1 MINIEQLN
9 KISYSLFKTDYKY
22 LALDHCKV
30 VVLEEF
36 IMGMINGKVNLLTV
50 ENMGMYGIKTQ
61 LIALDNQ
68 PKGNCTKP
76 DCNCLKMYAALK
88 GIDEH
93 TVKGGY
99 PCIGNNVVET
109 YTNVPNKSVG
119 SQEGQGDKELQEAKG
134 PQGFYCSNCRAE
146 FKDLPEAYCP
156 ECMGE
161 LFFDITTKPKNY
173 GRL

>member
-1 MINIEQLN
+1 MNNISELD
-9 KISYSLFKTDYKY
+9 KISYFLFKTDYKC

-36 IMGMINGKVNLLTV
+36 ITGIINGKINLLTI
-50 ENMGMYGIKTQ
+50 EKMGVYGIEIQ
-61 LIALDNQ
+61 LIA
-68 PKGNCTKP
+68 
-76 DCNCLKMYAALK
+76 
-88 GIDEH
+88 IDEH
-93 TVKGGY
+93 AVKGGY

-134 PQGFYCSNCRAE
+134 PQGFYCSNCHAE

-161 LFFDITTKPKNY
+161 LFFDIATKPKNY